1 MAAASLR
8 EITDEF
14 TANNNPI
21 VTVAKKMSS
30 QMSQMAEFSRG
41 RGELQNQS
49 EMIDTAK
56 AIAANGQT
64 IVRFASIIGDHCT
77 NKTIHSELQYCAEM
91 IPTLSTQL
99 RIIATVKASTPN
111 DSSVSDSYCTRIRIC
126 SLSCG

>member
-1 MAAASLR
+1 MA
-8 EITDEF
+8 D
-14 TANNNPI
+14 NNPI
-21 VTVAKKMSS
+21 LTVAKKMSS

-64 IVRFASIIGDHCT
+64 IVRFAGIIGDHCT
-77 NKTIHSELQYCAEM
+77 DRTIRNELQYCAEM

-111 DSSVSDSYCTRIRIC
+111 DSSVSHATQITVYSFSQYENLCC
-126 SLSCG
+126 LSFSPRLT